1 MTRGSI
7 DLIKDWL
14 DNYSAP
20 EPTQATLDYLN
31 KHGIIPAPKQAVDAA
46 LAGIENI
53 LIAREKHEMLRAQAV
68 MNAIS
73 DYVQA
78 ADPKREAVALPVS
91 KAFPAGV
98 HLMSA
103 IDNLQQAVAE
113 NLDHSSIG
121 AFIELIVANAES
133 AKQTAAA
140 LKRHAD
146 NHALRDEI
154 YAWMDANYKKGMAL
168 DDAASIISEKIVPL
182 KWRTVRDHLTAWRKL
197 RSTGTP

>member
-1 MTRGSI
+1 MDNNK
-7 DLIKDWL
+7 DLKMIACPIEAVDKFL
-14 DNYSAP
+14 
-20 EPTQATLDYLN
+20 E
-31 KHGIIPAPKQAVDAA
+31 APKNILAERERLSKLKAQIVLDAA
-46 LAGIENI
+46 N
-53 LIAREKHEMLRAQAV
+53 
-68 MNAIS
+68 
-73 DYVQA
+73 DYIQA
-78 ADPKREAVALPVS
+78 AETESERFAAPYHLPRLIS
-91 KAFPAGV
+91 
-98 HLMSA
+98 SA
-103 IDNLQQAVAE
+103 AILHRAIADNL
-113 NLDHSSIG
+113 DITTIG

-140 LKRHAD
+140 LKRHAE

>member
-1 MTRGSI
+1 MDNNK
-7 DLIKDWL
+7 DLKMIACPIEAVDKFL
-14 DNYSAP
+14 
-20 EPTQATLDYLN
+20 E
-31 KHGIIPAPKQAVDAA
+31 APKNILAERERLSKLKAQIVLDAA
-46 LAGIENI
+46 N
-53 LIAREKHEMLRAQAV
+53 
-68 MNAIS
+68 
-73 DYVQA
+73 DYIQA
-78 ADPKREAVALPVS
+78 AETESERFAAPYHLPRLIS
-91 KAFPAGV
+91 
-98 HLMSA
+98 SA
-103 IDNLQQAVAE
+103 AILHRAIADNL
-113 NLDHSSIG
+113 DITTIG

>member
-1 MTRGSI
+1 MDNNK
-7 DLIKDWL
+7 DLKMIACPIEAVDKFL
-14 DNYSAP
+14 
-20 EPTQATLDYLN
+20 E
-31 KHGIIPAPKQAVDAA
+31 APKNILAERERLSKLKAQIVLDAA
-46 LAGIENI
+46 N
-53 LIAREKHEMLRAQAV
+53 
-68 MNAIS
+68 
-73 DYVQA
+73 DYIQA
-78 ADPKREAVALPVS
+78 AETESERFAAPYHLPRLIS
-91 KAFPAGV
+91 
-98 HLMSA
+98 SA
-103 IDNLQQAVAE
+103 AILQRAIAD

>member
-1 MTRGSI
+1 MDNNK
-7 DLIKDWL
+7 DLKMIACPIEAVDKFL
-14 DNYSAP
+14 
-20 EPTQATLDYLN
+20 E
-31 KHGIIPAPKQAVDAA
+31 APKNILAERERLSKLKAQIVLDAA
-46 LAGIENI
+46 N
-53 LIAREKHEMLRAQAV
+53 
-68 MNAIS
+68 
-73 DYVQA
+73 DYIQA
-78 ADPKREAVALPVS
+78 AETESERFAAPYHLPRLIS
-91 KAFPAGV
+91 S
-98 HLMSA
+98 SA
-103 IDNLQQAVAE
+103 ILQRAIADNL
-113 NLDHSSIG
+113 DITTIG

-140 LKRHAD
+140 LKRHAE

>member
-68 MNAIS
+68 INAIS

-78 ADPKREAVALPVS
+78 ADP
-91 KAFPAGV
+91 
-98 HLMSA
+98 
-103 IDNLQQAVAE
+103 
-113 NLDHSSIG
+113 
-121 AFIELIVANAES
+121 
-133 AKQTAAA
+133 
-140 LKRHAD
+140 
-146 NHALRDEI
+146 
-154 YAWMDANYKKGMAL
+154 
-168 DDAASIISEKIVPL
+168 
-182 KWRTVRDHLTAWRKL
+182 
-197 RSTGTP
+197 

>member
-1 MTRGSI
+1 
-7 DLIKDWL
+7 
-14 DNYSAP
+14 
-20 EPTQATLDYLN
+20 
-31 KHGIIPAPKQAVDAA
+31 
-46 LAGIENI
+46 
-53 LIAREKHEMLRAQAV
+53 
-68 MNAIS
+68 MNAGWHFAFTGHGWRMSGKLSGAPPLFIALS
-73 DYVQA
+73 A
-78 ADPKREAVALPVS
+78 AQKAVSLPVS